1 MSLPERNNTQATQAT
16 EPPVSHKRKKQW
28 LTVREICIFSMLG
41 ALLFC
46 SKLLMEWAP
55 NIHFIALFII
65 TFTLVY
71 RKKALVPIYVFV
83 LLTGVYGG
91 FNVWWIPYLYI
102 WLPLWALALLL
113 PRRAPSWLLTSLSM
127 LLGATHGILYG
138 ILYAPAQALFFKM
151 DLKMTLAW
159 IISGTPFDVLH
170 AAGNLAA
177 CALTVPLVKLLLRLE
192 KGQTH

>member
-1 MSLPERNNTQATQAT
+1 M
-16 EPPVSHKRKKQW
+16 
-28 LTVREICIFSMLG
+28 
-41 ALLFC
+41 
-46 SKLLMEWAP
+46 
-55 NIHFIALFII
+55 
-65 TFTLVY
+65 
-71 RKKALVPIYVFV
+71 
-83 LLTGVYGG
+83 
-91 FNVWWIPYLYI
+91 
-102 WLPLWALALLL
+102 
-113 PRRAPSWLLTSLSM
+113 PRRAPSWLLTPLSM

-192 KGQTH
+192 KGFH